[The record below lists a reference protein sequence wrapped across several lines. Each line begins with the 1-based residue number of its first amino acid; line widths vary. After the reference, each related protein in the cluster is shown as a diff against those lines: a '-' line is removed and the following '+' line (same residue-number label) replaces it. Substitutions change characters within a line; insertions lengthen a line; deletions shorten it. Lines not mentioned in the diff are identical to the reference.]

1 MRQMTFAPLRYA
13 LAIIRFPK
21 IMQMERHVP
30 AFQDAIRKGYPLDS
44 VQVSQGM
51 MANVGP
57 DGVQFDAVSEK
68 IWQFADAD
76 KSHALMLGPDF
87 LLVHAGRAYIDHGN
101 FLDRLR
107 DAAIALTGLSEP
119 GIDHVG
125 AIGYRFIDLVEPR
138 AGENETLADYLKPW
152 ALPMAGGD
160 FAGSDIQMQEA
171 AYFAS
176 FKTPSGFL
184 RFQALRR
191 PPGALP
197 PDLSTSFVKANGWIE
212 EIASK
217 DYVLLDID
225 HFAGFET
232 LLPFDPVALRDRFE
246 DMYSSSRKVFESA
259 ATLRAFELWDREK

>member
-1 MRQMTFAPLRYA
+1 MKQMRFAPLRYA

-30 AFQDAIRKGYPLDS
+30 AFQDKIRKAYPLDS
-44 VQVSQGM
+44 DQMNQGLT
-51 MANVGP
+51 ANVGP
-57 DGVQFDAVSEK
+57 DGLQFGAVSEK
-68 IWQFADAD
+68 IWQFADAER
-76 KSHALMLGPDF
+76 SHALILGPDF
-87 LLVHAGRAYIDHGN
+87 LLMHAGKGYIDHEN

-107 DAAIALTGLSEP
+107 DAAVELAGLPEL
-119 GIDHVG
+119 GITQVG

-138 AGENETLADYLKPW
+138 PSENETLAQYLKPW
-152 ALPMAGGD
+152 ALPTAAGD
-160 FAGSDIQMQEA
+160 FDGTDIQMQEA

-191 PPGALP
+191 PQGAFP
-197 PDLSTSFVKANGWIE
+197 PDLNTAFVRANGWIE
-212 EIASK
+212 EVVSE

-232 LLPFDPVALRDRFE
+232 LLPFNPVDLRVRLE
-246 DMYSSSRKVFESA
+246 AMYGSSRKVFESA
-259 ATLRAFELWDREK
+259 ATDYAFKVWDRKK

>member
-1 MRQMTFAPLRYA
+1 MKQMKFAPLRYA

-21 IMQMERHVP
+21 IMQMERHVA
-30 AFQDAIRKGYPLDS
+30 AFQETIRKAYPLDS
-44 VQVSQGM
+44 FQMNQGL

-57 DGVQFDAVSEK
+57 DGLQFGTVSEK
-68 IWQFADAD
+68 IWQFADAE
-76 KSHALMLGPDF
+76 KSHALILGSDF
-87 LLVHAGRAYIDHGN
+87 LLVHAGKAYIDHGN

-107 DAAIALTGLSEP
+107 DAASALRGLTDM

-138 AGENETLADYLKPW
+138 TSENETLVDYLKPW
-152 ALPMAGGD
+152 ALPTAAGD
-160 FAGSDIQMQEA
+160 FDGSDIQMQEA

-191 PPGALP
+191 PQGAFP
-197 PDLSTSFVKANGWIE
+197 PDLNTSFVRANGWIE
-212 EIASK
+212 DVSSA

-225 HFAGFET
+225 HFSGFET

-246 DMYSSSRKVFESA
+246 NMYRPSRQVFESA
-259 ATLRAFELWDREK
+259 ATEYALEIWNRDQ